1 MRLVRAS
8 VAHDVRKRNASCGQA
23 PFCLASYASRTA
35 SCFPPLP
42 ASRLHSP
49 MARPFFACLQWVGR
63 CPFFPIRMDP
73 AEPDT
78 SGGTPCGSWC
88 LSRMSIPRKREQIRW
103 DESVSAS
110 FLSFPPAL
118 LWSLPA
124 VVSGRATCRLPD
136 VDGSCMAAP
145 VSACLFYKA
154 GTRENCRLLQRP
166 AFRPLRPALC
176 VVRVRIMNADS
187 NQRAR

>member
-1 MRLVRAS
+1 MSGNGTHRADRRLS
-8 VAHDVRKRNASCGQA
+8 VSPVTRVG
-23 PFCLASYASRTA
+23 
-35 SCFPPLP
+35 
-42 ASRLHSP
+42 RLHVFLPFQPRGFAVPWCGLSVRLHGSGS
-49 MARPFFACLQWVGR
+49 AR
-63 CPFFPIRMDP
+63 FFPIRMDP
-73 AEPDT
+73 AEPDA